1 VLTVIQSL
9 TAQNTISSC
18 TKTVFV
24 NESVKVLEVHAF
36 VSLFPHY
43 VINEG

>member
-1 VLTVIQSL
+1 MHSL
-9 TAQNTISSC
+9 IARNTISYF

-24 NESVKVLEVHAF
+24 NENVKVSEVHAF

-43 VINEG
+43 VINED